1 MASDET
7 YFYLELTITE
17 ILNSVTLLP
26 TKKAGLYHSTLV
38 GNSTVIALYVKGI
51 VQNME
56 DHFKDL
62 QNESTQHM
70 LTPRK
75 SYL

>member
-26 TKKAGLYHSTLV
+26 TKKAGLYHSALV
-38 GNSTVIALYVKGI
+38 GNSRVIALYVKGI
-51 VQNME
+51 MQNMK

-62 QNESTQHM
+62 QNTSTQHM

-75 SYL
+75 SYI

>member
-1 MASDET
+1 MKMSQI
-7 YFYLELTITE
+7 YSRQSITE

-26 TKKAGLYHSTLV
+26 TKKVGLYRSILV
-38 GNSTVIALYVKGI
+38 GNSRMIALYVKGI

-56 DHFKDL
+56 DHAKDL
-62 QNESTQHM
+62 QNASTQHM

>member
-56 DHFKDL
+56 DYFKDL